1 LNLVIIIIIII
12 IFFNWQRG
20 PLGTAHGGLM
30 IPSSW
35 LLEKQ
40 GYLIMEKKVVDRR
53 IVVDKVAAGMHLLEI
68 HGLG

>member
-1 LNLVIIIIIII
+1 M
-12 IFFNWQRG
+12 IFEWERG
-20 PLGTAHGGLM
+20 PFGTAHGGLM

-40 GYLIMEKKVVDRR
+40 GYLMEKKVVDRR

>member
-1 LNLVIIIIIII
+1 MVDKAVSLHE
-12 IFFNWQRG
+12 WERG
-20 PLGTAHGGLM
+20 QFGAAYGGLM

-40 GYLIMEKKVVDRR
+40 GDLMEKKVVDRR

>member
-1 LNLVIIIIIII
+1 M
-12 IFFNWQRG
+12 RT
-20 PLGTAHGGLM
+20 TAHGGLM